1 MSSDVLRCPPDSFPF
16 SLSLSLALSLSL
28 SRALSLSLCVCLA
41 LPCLLQ
47 EELACEE
54 MPRQSLGKG
63 ENYNRAASLTLAR
76 HFFVA
81 EVGRGDEAKESF
93 LPPLGLSG
101 LWASMLDGTALWP
114 RGFAHFRQ
122 VSIGNLMRPPEAM
135 PSCSD
140 NHDYHAV
147 IHCLQP
153 AFCRFGRKFGELSAG
168 I

>member
-28 SRALSLSLCVCLA
+28 SVSVSHCHASFRRSWPVKRCLA
-41 LPCLLQ
+41 R
-47 EELACEE
+47 AW
-54 MPRQSLGKG
+54 GKG
-63 ENYNRAASLTLAR
+63 KTTIGPRASPLR
-76 HFFVA
+76 GIFFVA